1 MVDAALLAAKISMIR
16 DAVAR
21 ISTVLPVTLNQFES
35 DRTAR
40 EVITLNLF
48 VAIQECVAL
57 ASHLLADAGW
67 GTPKTYGES
76 FPALA
81 EHKVVDVELATRLRA
96 AAGLRNLLAHQYGA
110 IDIRRLYEFADA
122 RTSDLTAY
130 CSAVAAWCQTQNS
143 GTDYR

>member
-1 MVDAALLAAKISMIR
+1 MVDSALLAAKIAMIR

-21 ISTVLPVTLNQFES
+21 ISAVLPGTFDEFQH
-35 DRTAR
+35 DRTSR
-40 EVITLNLF
+40 EVIALNLF

-76 FPALA
+76 FTALA
-81 EHKVVDVELATRLRA
+81 EHGVLDAQFAARLRA

-110 IDIRRLYEFADA
+110 VDFQRLFEFASSRA
-122 RTSDLTAY
+122 TDLTAF
-130 CSAVAAWCQTQNS
+130 CAAVATWSQAQRADST
-143 GTDYR
+143 

>member
-1 MVDAALLAAKISMIR
+1 MRAFSLNSPTIR
-16 DAVAR
+16 LECAR
-21 ISTVLPVTLNQFES
+21 ICPRFPTVSRRFPKS
-35 DRTAR
+35 DR
-40 EVITLNLF
+40 L
-48 VAIQECVAL
+48 L
-57 ASHLLADAGW
+57 ASHLLVDAGW
-67 GTPKTYGES
+67 GAPKTYGES
-76 FPALA
+76 FTALA

-130 CSAVAAWCQTQNS
+130 CSAVAAWCQAQNS